1 MSGLCSCCLQ
11 LTVRLFCSH
20 TGLCMHVLPD
30 CYPIAIL
37 LYPRELCFLTLAPAL
52 CQSEQQLL
60 KQCHVHVVAGL
71 HMSILLLSWLG
82 VPVAG
87 KVFC

>member
-1 MSGLCSCCLQ
+1 MPLLCIFCLQ
-11 LTVRLFCSH
+11 TTIRLCCSH
-20 TGLCMHVLPD
+20 TCLCMHVLPD
-30 CYPIAIL
+30 RYTVAIL
-37 LYPRELCFLTLAPAL
+37 LYPRELCFLTLAPAT

-82 VPVAG
+82 MPVAG
-87 KVFC
+87 NVFC